1 MVMKRPIFK
10 SSHSSLPPA
19 PRHVNSFVTEEDR
32 ERERQ
37 ETAEREASGEQPRSI
52 MVGDDAALKSR
63 QVDDYLGRY
72 GRLCS

>member
-1 MVMKRPIFK
+1 MVMKRPMFK
-10 SSHSSLPPA
+10 SSHGSRPTA
-19 PRHVNSFVTEEDR
+19 VRHANTFVTEEDR

-37 ETAEREASGEQPRSI
+37 AAAEQADTQPRSLA
-52 MVGDDAALKSR
+52 VGDDAAQKSR